1 MTAAPQSPTPIPER
15 HRSNPFATRF
25 TRPGRVPPLD
35 ATGRAIDVTAV
46 VESLPGGV
54 WAIEA
59 PHGHG
64 KTTLLL
70 AVLEAAA
77 ARGRGTAF
85 IQVRSWRDA
94 WPALTAVASMRQS
107 GVVGVDGWEQL
118 PPGAAAIIRLA
129 AWWQTGCVL
138 ATTHRPLGLRVLAR
152 CRTTP
157 ALLTAIIDR
166 LPGHEGHIAPADV
179 SDAFHRHKGNVREA
193 LYDLYDRFERRGR

>member
-1 MTAAPQSPTPIPER
+1 
-15 HRSNPFATRF
+15 
-25 TRPGRVPPLD
+25 VPPLD

-64 KTTLLL
+64 KTTLLM

-77 ARGRGTAF
+77 ARGRGTAL

-94 WPALTAVASMRQS
+94 WPALTAVASMPPS

-118 PPGAAAIIRLA
+118 PPGAAVVIRLA
-129 AWWQTGCVL
+129 ARWRTGCVI

-157 ALLTAIIDR
+157 ALLAAIIDR

-193 LYDLYDRFERRGR
+193 LYDLYDRFERRGH